1 MPIKIAAA
9 DSEPVALADFIAYIE
24 ANVDFRDR
32 DSLLRSAPMLQRLAA
47 NERFLGDWLIEQLSS
62 PIEWFQQK
70 NAYNYQSFVL
80 NVTDD
85 YLLRANFW
93 VPPGHLERYGARAAA
108 AFGYGAYH
116 NHNFDLLTV
125 GYAGSGYETDML
137 RMRDPY
143 AGHDVGDVPDFEPL
157 GRWHLG
163 RGDVMFYDAFADVHC
178 QHAPPDLSVSINL
191 MTHSTRETWPQ
202 YTFDASDHAITAMV
216 GSPLDSRIHALTIA
230 RGVVPEAADEAL
242 RKLAAGDPS
251 ARLRKLARD
260 ALADR
265 FTDWQ

>member
-9 DSEPVALADFIAYIE
+9 DCEPITLADYIAHIE

-32 DSLLRSAPMLQRLAA
+32 YSLLRSAPMLQRLAA
-47 NERFLGDWLIEQLSS
+47 NEQFLGDWLVQQLSS
-62 PIEWFQQK
+62 PIESFQQK

-80 NVTDD
+80 NVTED
-85 YLLRANFW
+85 YMLRANFW
-93 VPPGHLERYGARAAA
+93 VPPQHLKRYGARAAA
-108 AFGYGAYH
+108 AFGYGSYH

-125 GYAGSGYETDML
+125 GYAGSGYETAML

-143 AGHDVGDVPDFEPL
+143 ASHDVGDVPDLESL
-157 GRWHLG
+157 GLWHLG
-163 RGDVMFYDAFADVHC
+163 RGDVMYYEAFADVHC

-216 GSPLDSRIHALTIA
+216 GSPLDSRIHTLTIA
-230 RGVVPEAADEAL
+230 RGIVPEGADGAL
-242 RKLAAGDPS
+242 RTLAGADPS
-251 ARLRKLARD
+251 ARLRKFARD
-260 ALADR
+260 ALAGR
-265 FTDWQ
+265 FTDWH